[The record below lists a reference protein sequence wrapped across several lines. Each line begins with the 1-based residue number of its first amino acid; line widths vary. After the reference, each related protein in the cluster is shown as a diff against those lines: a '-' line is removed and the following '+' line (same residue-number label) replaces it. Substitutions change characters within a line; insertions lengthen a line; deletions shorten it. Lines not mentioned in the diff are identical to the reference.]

1 MALPNTHIGPEG
13 IERLLRGKNKL
24 FFAGIGGVSMNS
36 LASVSHLRGFD
47 VSGYDRTPSEITE
60 RLERAGIPVYYE
72 ADAAHV
78 EDADALI
85 YTVAMPE
92 TNPEYAWAK
101 EHGIPLISRADYL
114 GWLMTGYGV
123 RIGVSGTHGKS
134 TTTGMVCRIL
144 TEAGV
149 DPTVLNGAPLVQTG
163 AVDRIGGHD
172 FFAFEACEY
181 MDSFLDFQPTTAI
194 VLNIERD
201 HVDYFHSM
209 DQLRGSFAKFANL
222 TGAGGLAVLNADDAN
237 CMIVREMC
245 VCRTVTF
252 GRNNPA
258 ADYSSANERTE
269 SGYPAFDIVRGGE
282 VLGHVTLRIPG
293 EHNIAN
299 AAAAF
304 AACAEN
310 GIDPEQI
317 ARGLCI
323 YEGIGRRMERVCR
336 TAGGAAVYSDYAH
349 HPTEIAVTLR
359 GARAICRG
367 RLRVVFQPHT
377 FSRTAELF
385 DGFVGAFADSGA
397 DEVILC
403 DIYPARET
411 NIYGVTSAGLA
422 EAIAAKGK
430 RAIRAESFEAA
441 ADIMDRDAAPDDL
454 VIVMGAGDVIRVA
467 EILKER
473 ETQNQNE

>member
-13 IERLLRGKNKL
+13 ITSLLAGKKKL

-36 LASVSHLRGFD
+36 LAAVSHLRGYE
-47 VSGYDRTPSEITE
+47 VAGYDRTLSEITR
-60 RLERAGIPVYYE
+60 RLEKMGIAVYYE
-72 ADAAHV
+72 ADEAHV
-78 EDADALI
+78 YDADALI

-101 EHGIPLISRADYL
+101 AHGIPLISRADYL
-114 GWLMTGYGV
+114 GWLMTGYRV

-134 TTTGMVCRIL
+134 TTTGMLCRIL
-144 TEAGV
+144 TSAGV
-149 DPTVLNGAPLVQTG
+149 DPTVLNGAPLLETG
-163 AVDRIGGHD
+163 TFDRIGGHD
-172 FFAFEACEY
+172 YFAFEACEY

-194 VLNIERD
+194 VLNIELD

-209 DQLRGSFAKFANL
+209 DQLRGSFVKFTDL
-222 TGAGGLAVLNADDAN
+222 TGQDGLAVLNADDAN
-237 CMIVREMC
+237 CRMIRSEC
-245 VCRTVTF
+245 ACRTVTF
-252 GRNNPA
+252 GRENPE

-269 SGYPAFDIVRGGE
+269 GGYPSFDVVRAGKT
-282 VLGHVTLRIPG
+282 LGHVTLKIPG

-299 AAAAF
+299 AVAAF

-310 GIDPEQI
+310 GIDPGMI
-317 ARGLCI
+317 AEGLSL
-323 YEGIGRRMERVCR
+323 YEGIGRRMERVCG
-336 TAGGAAVYSDYAH
+336 TSGGAAVYADYAH
-349 HPTEIAVTLR
+349 HPTEISVTLK

-385 DGFVGAFADSGA
+385 DGFVEGFANSGA

-411 NIYGVTSAGLA
+411 NIYGVTSEGLA
-422 EAIAAKGK
+422 EAIAAKGTH
-430 RAIRAESFEAA
+430 ASRAESFEAA
-441 ADIMDRDAAPDDL
+441 AERMDRDAEADDL

-467 EILKER
+467 EILRARNKKNSE
-473 ETQNQNE
+473 